1 MADSWTGAGIFM
13 VQTFVGL
20 YVLFLV
26 IRFLMQA
33 SRADY
38 YNPICQSIVR
48 LTDPAIKPF
57 RFIFPTLSVL
67 DTATLAT
74 AVVIQTFGIAMIMA
88 ITGNSLFN
96 LIYFAWAFVGIL
108 SNILNV
114 YFFSLLILVIA
125 SWLAP
130 YSGHPIIQ
138 LVQQITDPLCKPAR
152 RLIPPLGGLDFS
164 LILVFVAVNLLDNF
178 LLVRPMALF
187 FGVPNGLITGLY

>member
-1 MADSWTGAGIFM
+1 MTDNWTGAGIFI
-13 VQTFVGL
+13 VQTFFGL

-57 RFIFPTLSVL
+57 RFIFPPIGVL
-67 DTATLAT
+67 DTATLAS
-74 AVVIQTFGIAMIMA
+74 AILVQSLAICLIMA
-88 ITGNSLFN
+88 IAGNSLFN
-96 LIYFAWAFVGIL
+96 FIYLAWAVVGIL
-108 SNILNV
+108 SDILNI

-125 SWLAP
+125 SWIAP
-130 YSGHPIIQ
+130 YSSHPIIL

-152 RLIPPLGGLDFS
+152 KLVPPMGGLDFS

-178 LLVRPMALF
+178 LLVRPLAVF
-187 FGVPNGLITGLY
+187 FGVPNGLISGLY